1 MISVRRILLLQ
12 LLIETKDGASELNY
26 LRDGLRLT
34 DEVFNN
40 LILELTESKTIT
52 LSDNTIMLTL
62 SQRLDV
68 AVKALESGADIEVV
82 SRSLTWLEFEEL
94 CARVFEENGF
104 TVRRRFRFS
113 AEGRRW
119 EIDLFASK
127 KPWMILAECKHWI
140 RGMNNSATIG
150 VIEKHLTK
158 SNVLAEHIAEI
169 SGKVGVNGWGV
180 STIIPIALTLS
191 TTPLDMYGRVPCV
204 SILVLP
210 SFLSDFNGH
219 LTYLATFK
227 VSI

>member
-1 MISVRRILLLQ
+1 MISVRRLLLLQ
-12 LLIETKDGASELNY
+12 ILIETKDGASELNY

-82 SRSLTWLEFEEL
+82 SRSLTWLEFEEF

-119 EIDLFASK
+119 EIDLFAFK

-140 RGMNNSATIG
+140 RGMNNSATRGI
-150 VIEKHLTK
+150 IEKHLTK

-169 SGKVGVNGWGV
+169 SVKVGVNGWGV

-191 TTPLDMYGRVPCV
+191 ATPLDMYGRVPCV
-204 SILVLP
+204 SILALP
-210 SFLSDFNGH
+210 SFLNDFNGY

>member
-1 MISVRRILLLQ
+1 MISVRRLLLLQ
-12 LLIETKDGASELNY
+12 ILIETKDGASELNY

-34 DEVFNN
+34 DEVFDN

-52 LSDNTIMLTL
+52 LSDNTVMLTL

-68 AVKALESGADIEVV
+68 AVKALESEADIEVV
-82 SRSLTWLEFEEL
+82 SRSLTWLEFEEF

-104 TVRRRFRFS
+104 KVRRRFRFA

-127 KPWMILAECKHWI
+127 KPWIILAECKHWI
-140 RGMNNSATIG
+140 RGMSNSATRG

-191 TTPLDMYGRVPCV
+191 ATPLDMYGRVPCV
-204 SILVLP
+204 SILALP